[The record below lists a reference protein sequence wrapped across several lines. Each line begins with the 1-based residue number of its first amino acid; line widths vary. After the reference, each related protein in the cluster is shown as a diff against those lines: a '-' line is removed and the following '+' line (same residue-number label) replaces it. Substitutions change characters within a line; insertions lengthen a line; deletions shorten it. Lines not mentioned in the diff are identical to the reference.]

1 LKNCFFTDLT
11 TQKIACI
18 VGSNHYN
25 KWQKGEYLMQS
36 PLVQYYLAC
45 WQKCLDFRG
54 RSRRAEFW
62 YFVLCNII
70 VSLILQA
77 IDRALGLYQDDK
89 KTGVLQ
95 GIYDFAI
102 ILPSLAVGVR
112 RLHDIGKSGWWY
124 AINLVPCLG
133 WIAFIIFA
141 AQEGEPQSNA
151 WGPNPKSGDLEAQRM
166 HY

>member
-1 LKNCFFTDLT
+1 LT
-11 TQKIACI
+11 STKIACI
-18 VGSNHYN
+18 VGSNRYN

-62 YFVLCNII
+62 YFVLCNVI
-70 VSLILQA
+70 VSLVLQA

-95 GIYDFAI
+95 GLYDFAI
-102 ILPSLAVGVR
+102 ILPNLAVGVR

-133 WIAFIIFA
+133 WIAFIVFA
-141 AQEGEPQSNA
+141 AQEGESQSNA
-151 WGPNPKSGDLEAQRM
+151 WGPNPKAGDLEAQRM
-166 HY
+166 HR